1 MGQSQVA
8 DQPYTKGVFF
18 LDTEFEEVIDGG
30 RLVTEFISIGLT
42 SLDTDD
48 KGIPLTRFYGV
59 SNEFNEAGMEREWIK
74 QNVLAKLPP
83 MEERQSLM
91 QIREALLEQLPPLDD
106 MEIWADHPY
115 DFIMLRLL
123 FGGHNEMFRA
133 FKYEGISYTYFRD
146 MNELMRIETVDF
158 PRHKPAPDLQHIAIH
173 DSEAARLTYLEAARA
188 LPPHLK
194 AVYL

>member
-8 DQPYTKGVFF
+8 DQPYTKGVYF

-48 KGIPLTRFYGV
+48 KGVPLTRFYGV

-74 QNVLAKLPP
+74 HNVLAKLPP

-91 QIREALLEQLPPLDD
+91 QIREALLEQLPPMDEL
-106 MEIWADHPY
+106 EIWADHPY

-123 FGGHNEMFRA
+123 FGGHMKMFEA
-133 FKYEGISYTYFRD
+133 LAYEGIGYTSMRD
-146 MNELMRIETVDF
+146 MSELSRLENVDF
-158 PRHKPAPDLQHIAIH
+158 PRHKPAPDLHHIAIH
-173 DSEAARLTYLEAARA
+173 DSEAARLTYLEARRA
-188 LPPHLK
+188 MPTHLK
-194 AVYL
+194 AVLL

>member
-1 MGQSQVA
+1 MGHSQVA
-8 DQPYTKGVFF
+8 DQPYTKGVYF

-48 KGIPLTRFYGV
+48 KGVPLTRFYGV

-91 QIREALLEQLPPLDD
+91 QIREALLEQLPPMDEL
-106 MEIWADHPY
+106 EIWADHPY

-123 FGGHNEMFRA
+123 FGGHMKMFEA
-133 FKYEGISYTYFRD
+133 LAYEGIGYTSMRD
-146 MNELMRIETVDF
+146 MSELVRLENVDF
-158 PRHKPAPDLQHIAIH
+158 PRHKPAPALHHIAIH
-173 DSEAARLTYLEAARA
+173 DSEAARLTYLEARRA
-188 LPPHLK
+188 MPPHLK
-194 AVYL
+194 AVLL